1 MFDKHRCGILLVP
14 VHDVWTK
21 PFSMR
26 MNNGLSEVA
35 LFIISVVVLNEM
47 MLVLWTLKIAR
58 PVHVKVPV

>member
-1 MFDKHRCGILLVP
+1 MFDKHRCGILFVP
-14 VHDVWTK
+14 VRDVWTK